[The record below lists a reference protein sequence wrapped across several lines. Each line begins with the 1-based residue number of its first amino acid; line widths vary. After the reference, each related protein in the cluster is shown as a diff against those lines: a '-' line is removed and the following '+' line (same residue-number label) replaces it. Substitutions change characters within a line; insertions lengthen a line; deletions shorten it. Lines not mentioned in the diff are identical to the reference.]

1 MSEEVI
7 SRVKLY
13 SMRRVHAVV
22 VKSEELQVL
31 KPKTH
36 VDSLVGWI
44 VAPPAATAINET
56 LGVPL
61 FVSTTQ

>member
-1 MSEEVI
+1 VSEDVI

-22 VKSEELQVL
+22 VNSDEVQVL
-31 KPKTH
+31 NPKTH

-44 VAPPAATAINET
+44 VAPPAAAAINEM